1 MKYVHQALVIAA
13 VCLAAELLRFL
24 LPLPIPTSIYG
35 LVLLF
40 LLLKTGALKLSQVED
55 VGDLLLQLM
64 PLLLVPA
71 SVSLVTALDTL
82 QSMLLPVLLVSLAG
96 TVLVMLVTGR
106 VAQRMI
112 RHGKGDKPRV

>member
-1 MKYVHQALVIAA
+1 MKYVHQTLVIAA
-13 VCLAAELLRFL
+13 VCLAAELLRYL

-64 PLLLVPA
+64 PLLLVPS
-71 SVSLVTALDTL
+71 SVSLITVLDTL
-82 QSMLLPVLLVSLAG
+82 QSILLPVLLISLVG
-96 TVLVMLVTGR
+96 TILVMLVTGR
-106 VAQRMI
+106 VAQQVI
-112 RHGKGDKPRV
+112 RHGKGDRSRV